1 MENEDEYLILEKE
14 KNSKKAKI
22 VNTIKST
29 KNDEKLSVIN
39 MIYIFTICSLIGYLV
54 EILYVFL
61 VVGKL
66 VNRGMLYGPYCPIY
80 GFGGIILYL
89 LFYNLKKDKRYI
101 PYAFFVSSV
110 VLGTFELLSGLFFKY
125 ICGIEMWNYSGHFL
139 NILNYTT
146 VPILIGW
153 GILGTLYVFFL
164 HPVLIKI
171 INVIPL
177 GFKKRL
183 AYILVFIFLFD
194 TIFSIFR
201 IINNQDILYRL
212 VNP

>member
-177 GFKKRL
+177 GFKRRL
-183 AYILVFIFLFD
+183 AYILVCIFLFD
-194 TIFSIFR
+194 TVFSIFR